1 MGLRAVGVGSEDLAL
16 EMADTVDQ
24 EVEIEDDSL
33 FLGGRKEAST
43 CQEVSCFLETGYA
56 WLHDKGVEP

>member
-33 FLGGRKEAST
+33 FLGGRKEAPA
-43 CQEVSCFLETGYA
+43 C
-56 WLHDKGVEP
+56 

>member
-1 MGLRAVGVGSEDLAL
+1 MELRVVGVGCEDFAL
-16 EMADTVDQ
+16 EVADAVDQ

-33 FLGGRKEAST
+33 FLGGRKEASA

-56 WLHDKGVEP
+56 RLHG